1 MSDPKVIPQTAAEI
15 ARALEKQ
22 TEYIE
27 QFKIKEI
34 PACLEG
40 LADEN
45 YSD

>member
-1 MSDPKVIPQTAAEI
+1 MSDPKVVPQSEADI
-15 ARALEKQ
+15 AKTIEKQ

-40 LADEN
+40 LAEEQI
-45 YSD
+45 